1 MIFGKLINR
10 YYLKYWYYFFF
21 GIIATIAVDIIQ
33 LFIPEIIGDAVT
45 RLTGNTITE
54 SFLLNSLFAMI
65 GIAIGIFVGRMLWR
79 ICINGV
85 SHKITRDLRYRL
97 FTHCQN
103 LPKEFYTT
111 HKTGALMALY
121 TNDID
126 TIGYSFSDGTLFLV
140 DFLALGTTALIK
152 MFMID
157 WLLTLVSLIPLLFLF
172 FSARYFEK
180 KESAAFEDSQQSF
193 EDLSDFTTENLSGIS
208 VIKAFVKE
216 KEQIVAFDRQNAKN
230 RRLTYRAVKIDNAYN
245 SIINLCIYIG
255 FVAIIFF
262 VSATAYF
269 GFITPGVGEA
279 MDGGKLTTY
288 YGYFDTLI
296 WPILAIVFYITT
308 SARGKASYRRVR
320 EIFNEPIKVKDS
332 DDVTS
337 VEDIKGDITIRN
349 LSFNYPDGGTPALK
363 NLSIEIK
370 AGQNIGIIGR
380 TGSGKSTLVNMLL
393 KFYNVPDGTI
403 MLDGLDI
410 NKWSTPDLRDH
421 IGYVAQDTFLF
432 STTIK
437 ENIAFYDPSIDEER
451 VRQAAR
457 FACVDDN
464 ISGFKEGYNTVVGER
479 GVTLSGGQ
487 KQRIAMARAI
497 VKDPQILILDDS
509 VSAVDSSTEKEILK
523 NIKTLRQGKTTL
535 IIAHRV
541 SAIEDLD
548 AIIVIDNGEVVGFGT
563 HDELLKT
570 SPVYQKIVQLQEL
583 EKEVI

>member
-1 MIFGKLINR
+1 MIFGKLVNR

-21 GIIATIAVDIIQ
+21 GILAIIAVDIVQ
-33 LFIPEIIGDAVT
+33 LYIPEIIGSAVSHLNLGT
-45 RLTGNTITE
+45 MTNE
-54 SFLLNSLFAMI
+54 FLLRNLFAML
-65 GIAIGIFVGRMLWR
+65 GIAAAIFVGRMLWR

-85 SHKITRDLRYRL
+85 AHKITKDIRYRL

-140 DFLALGTTALIK
+140 DFLALGATALIK
-152 MFMID
+152 MMMMN
-157 WLLTLVSLIPLLFLF
+157 WMLTLISMIPLLFLF
-172 FSARYFEK
+172 LSARYFEK
-180 KESAAFEDSQQSF
+180 KESTAFEDSQKSY

-216 KEQIVAFDRQNAKN
+216 KEQIVAFDRHNEQNRK
-230 RRLTYRAVKIDNAYN
+230 LTFRASKIDNAYN

-255 FVAIIFF
+255 FASIIFF
-262 VSATAYF
+262 VSIAGYY
-269 GFITPGVGEA
+269 GFKTPGVDSL
-279 MDGGKLTTY
+279 DGGQLTTF

-308 SARGKASYRRVR
+308 GARGKASYRRVR
-320 EIFNEPIKVKDS
+320 EIFNEPIKVKDR
-332 DDVTS
+332 DDVTV
-337 VEDIKGDITIRN
+337 VEEVKGDITIRN

-363 NLSIEIK
+363 NLSIDIK

-403 MLDGLDI
+403 MLDGIDI
-410 NKWSTPDLRDH
+410 NNWPTVDLREH

-432 STTIK
+432 STSIR
-437 ENIAFYDPSIDEER
+437 ENIAFFNPSIDEER

-457 FACVDDN
+457 FACVDEN
-464 ISGFKEGYNTVVGER
+464 ISGFKEGYDTVVGER

-570 SPVYQKIVQLQEL
+570 SVVYQKIVQLQEL